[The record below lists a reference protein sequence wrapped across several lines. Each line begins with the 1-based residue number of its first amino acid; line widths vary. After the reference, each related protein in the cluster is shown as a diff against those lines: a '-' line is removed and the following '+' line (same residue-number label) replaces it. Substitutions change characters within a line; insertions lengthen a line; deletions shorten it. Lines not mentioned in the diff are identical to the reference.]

1 MHGSEIVEVRTVTMF
16 LFVQAENSS
25 LPIAGGHRKRN
36 KAMKKDAIAGA
47 MITRIGATIAF
58 EIPSRPS
65 AQFFKSSNPE
75 VTSDA
80 ENRKFSGNE

>member
-1 MHGSEIVEVRTVTMF
+1 MLRFEQSLFFLLIKQRTTVC
-16 LFVQAENSS
+16 QS
-25 LPIAGGHRKRN
+25 LGDTEKRN

-80 ENRKFSGNE
+80 ERRKILKENG